1 TINELESKKIA
12 AQLEQDNQLS
22 IINREYNERELVKT
36 NGQSKYE
43 WTKSQKEV
51 LEDLKND
58 KSDDGQKL
66 RDQLKEKATNLKKLE
81 RTINALNSKF
91 VERGGW
97 NRAFLATSGGDGH
110 VHNSTDCS
118 TCNKGKT
125 PTQFQWMTNYSGSDE
140 KSIVDDAGY
149 RACTVCYPS
158 APIGDAKSLPTK
170 MLSEE
175 EKEKQIARDERK
187 QKAADKA
194 QKAKDNA
201 PTASGEPRKI
211 GYDTFKTERTAITS
225 YGDSEGD
232 FAIDRAETDDDYRV
246 NSTFLEAQREKTF
259 IILKS
264 LAEKRGVSIQE
275 VQKELEPKFNTK
287 LKKYNKT
294 RNEQSHIEMIN
305 NIKHRNINEA
315 VYEPDDFG
323 LSKEKYTTPPQEW
336 ND

>member
-1 TINELESKKIA
+1 MPKFHITDNGEPAPCNAQPGNCPKGEDQPHFDSEEEAQNHIETKMSSQPFPSVSKTNKDPLKNNPLLEKGFNADKAKPDNFDATINELESKKIA

-201 PTASGEPRKI
+201 PTASGEPLKI
-211 GYDTFKTERTAITS
+211 RSEEHTS
-225 YGDSEGD
+225 
-232 FAIDRAETDDDYRV
+232 
-246 NSTFLEAQREKTF
+246 
-259 IILKS
+259 
-264 LAEKRGVSIQE
+264 
-275 VQKELEPKFNTK
+275 
-287 LKKYNKT
+287 
-294 RNEQSHIEMIN
+294 
-305 NIKHRNINEA
+305 
-315 VYEPDDFG
+315 
-323 LSKEKYTTPPQEW
+323 
-336 ND
+336 